1 MGKVSSI
8 DDRKILIYRH
18 RRLDTGKIFYVGIAV
33 IPTRPYD
40 KKVETSYGKI

>member
-18 RRLDTGKIFYVGIAV
+18 RRLDKRNNKTTLKYL
-33 IPTRPYD
+33 
-40 KKVETSYGKI
+40 

>member
-18 RRLDTGKIFYVGIAV
+18 RRLDTGKIFYLDIYQVKEI
-33 IPTRPYD
+33 I
-40 KKVETSYGKI
+40 KQL